1 MWLMWPKGKNL
12 KELPGILNQK
22 LEVNSLICR
31 YSSLC
36 KENFGV
42 GPNALFTWWKTWN
55 MHQTNINIQVTNVF
69 STRKPRT
76 KTNLDFCGKKQK
88 HILKSISAFQLGIL
102 IIAAGN
108 SAWLPLFLLSPVS
121 IMNHHI
127 LFTSHK
133 CFIFKEW

>member
-1 MWLMWPKGKNL
+1 MSVSQ
-12 KELPGILNQK
+12 ESQ
-22 LEVNSLICR
+22 E
-31 YSSLC
+31 
-36 KENFGV
+36 
-42 GPNALFTWWKTWN
+42 
-55 MHQTNINIQVTNVF
+55 
-69 STRKPRT
+69 
-76 KTNLDFCGKKQK
+76 TNLDFCRKKQK

-133 CFIFKEW
+133 CFIFKE